1 MPKPEIFVGLTT
13 WNSEIFLPACLR
25 GLQKTLEGIRSRIVI
40 FDNSS
45 TDRTPVIARE
55 HGIEVITGLGSQPYA
70 LNVLIGKSTGRYTLL
85 IHSDV
90 VLLNRRWA
98 PLCISAVEGGHAL
111 VSPEDIGFG
120 PWTRP
125 WGRGMPESSF
135 MFWSTQALR
144 SCREWC
150 LATNNRWRLPLP
162 RRTLDLSQAH
172 VTHGLPR
179 RLATKGMTWRAM
191 KVHASPLQ
199 DARWAPPFHAKHW
212 RAEWGSY
219 RYAFGNFY
227 SLDGEITHYHNWYDR
242 VSKNVRPDS
251 TETCNPNGEGIPLAF
266 IAHGTRNFLADY
278 QSGQLLLPDPH
289 EITPEPHAL

>member
-135 MFWSTQALR
+135 MFWRTRDLLA
-144 SCREWC
+144 CREWR
-150 LATNNRWRLPLP
+150 LMTNNRWRLPVA
-162 RRTLDLSQAH
+162 RKQLDLSHLH
-172 VTHGLPR
+172 VTHHLPR
-179 RLATKGMTWRAM
+179 KIASKGLAWRAM
-191 KVHASPLQ
+191 KVHASPGQEEQWTPAFAL
-199 DARWAPPFHAKHW
+199 ANW
-212 RAEWGSY
+212 RPEWGRY

-227 SLDGEITHYHNWYDR
+227 SIDGEVTHYHNWYDR
-242 VSKNVRPDS
+242 ISRDVRDDS
-251 TETCNPNGEGIPLAF
+251 RETCEANSQGIPLAF

-278 QSGQLLLPDPH
+278 WSDQLRLPDPH
-289 EITPEPHAL
+289 EVMPEPRAG